1 MKISSES
8 ENEIN
13 EMKAVSM
20 AKSGENWNENENQ
33 RNENKAM
40 A

>member
-1 MKISSES
+1 MAQCNQRKSVMKISSES

-20 AKSGENWNENENQ
+20 AKSGEN
-33 RNENKAM
+33 
-40 A
+40 